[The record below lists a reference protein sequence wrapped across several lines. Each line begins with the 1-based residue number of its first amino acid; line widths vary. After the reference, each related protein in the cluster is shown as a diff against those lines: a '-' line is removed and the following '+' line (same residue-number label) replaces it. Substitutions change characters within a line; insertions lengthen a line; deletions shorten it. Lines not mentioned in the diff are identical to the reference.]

1 MGGLTLIAFGWTL
14 QTRPFF
20 DYLMYNKIVLTLTV
34 IVPLVGAGCAT
45 TTHVQHEVALPN
57 IAGTVRSTR
66 PQLDPNHMAHIGN
79 AYYPNES
86 RAIPEEGICK
96 MEVTIEQDGRVSA
109 SHLVESSKFA
119 RLDAACEN
127 AFPEDVRFIPATKD
141 GTPIKVTVTLP
152 IVWCLGVRC
161 AERLH

>member
-1 MGGLTLIAFGWTL
+1 MRIHNRIILTLIA
-14 QTRPFF
+14 
-20 DYLMYNKIVLTLTV
+20 IASAVE
-34 IVPLVGAGCAT
+34 AGCAT
-45 TTHVQHEVALPN
+45 TTHAQHEAPPDVVVA
-57 IAGTVRSTR
+57 ARSTLPR
-66 PQLDPNHMAHIGN
+66 LDPNHMAHIGN

-109 SHLVESSKFA
+109 SHLVESSKFS

-141 GTPIKVTVTLP
+141 DAPIKVTVILP
-152 IVWCLGVRC
+152 IVWCLTDLGDSC
-161 AERLH
+161 IERLH